1 MTKPADHSAF
11 DDEFRRLVASDSA
24 PGTRVAAAR
33 VGAPSLFIRRATQ
46 FTESLIGRRAR
57 FLLTSHDERG
67 EWLAY
72 GWKDGLRIV
81 SEKPEAL
88 VNLDEPALWIQEERD
103 YYGSCTTLN
112 RFAVGLSRIW
122 VEQYVTDNSGS
133 RESATL
139 PSETWLDSLN
149 ANPNLPEL
157 RSLQPAQGHADP
169 MGARVVLA
177 SDSGLEMDL
186 RAVTPVRMTDGGD
199 LAIAVMAE
207 RDWYLWNEH
216 KYGHEPHPT
225 LRWVPAAQIWVE

>member
-1 MTKPADHSAF
+1 MTTPADKSAF
-11 DDEFRRLVASDSA
+11 DDGFRRLVASGSE
-24 PGTRVAAAR
+24 PGTPAAAAY
-33 VGAPSLFIRRATQ
+33 VGAPSLLIRRATH
-46 FTESLIGRRAR
+46 FTESVVGRRAR

-81 SEKPEAL
+81 SESPATL
-88 VNLDEPALWIQEERD
+88 GNLDEPALWIQEERD
-103 YYGSCTTLN
+103 YYGSGDTLN
-112 RFAVGLSRIW
+112 RFAVGVSRIW
-122 VEQYVTDNSGS
+122 VEQYVNDSSCS

-139 PSETWLDSLN
+139 PSEAWLDSLN

-157 RSLQPAQGHADP
+157 RSLQPAQGYADP

-177 SDSGLEMDL
+177 GESGLEVDL

-199 LAIAVMAE
+199 LAIAVLAE
-207 RDWYLWNEH
+207 RDWYLWSEH
-216 KYGHEPHPT
+216 KYGHAPHPT

>member
-1 MTKPADHSAF
+1 MTTPADQSAF
-11 DDEFRRLVASDSA
+11 DDEFRRLVASGPELGTPTAA
-24 PGTRVAAAR
+24 PP
-33 VGAPSLFIRRATQ
+33 VGAPSLLIRRATH

-81 SEKPEAL
+81 SESPAI
-88 VNLDEPALWIQEERD
+88 VGNLDEPALWIQEERD
-103 YYGSCTTLN
+103 YYASGSTLN
-112 RFAVGLSRIW
+112 RFAVGVSRIW
-122 VEQYVTDNSGS
+122 VEQYVNDSSHS
-133 RESATL
+133 REPACILSDA
-139 PSETWLDSLN
+139 WLDSLN
-149 ANPNLPEL
+149 ANPVLPEL

-177 SDSGLEMDL
+177 DYSRIEVDL

-199 LAIAVMAE
+199 LAIAVLAE
-207 RDWYLWNEH
+207 RDWYLWNER

>member
-1 MTKPADHSAF
+1 MTTPADQSAF
-11 DDEFRRLVASDSA
+11 DDEFRRLVASDSE
-24 PGTRVAAAR
+24 PGTPAAAAQ
-33 VGAPSLFIRRATQ
+33 VGAPSLLIRRATH

-81 SEKPEAL
+81 SESPATL
-88 VNLDEPALWIQEERD
+88 GNLDEPALWIQEERD
-103 YYGSCTTLN
+103 YYASGNTLN
-112 RFAVGLSRIW
+112 RFAVGVSRIW
-122 VEQYVTDNSGS
+122 VEQYVNDSSHS

-139 PSETWLDSLN
+139 PSEAWLDSLN

-177 SDSGLEMDL
+177 GDSGLEVDL

-199 LAIAVMAE
+199 LAIAVLAE
-207 RDWYLWNEH
+207 RDWYLWSEH

>member
-1 MTKPADHSAF
+1 MTTPADQSAF
-11 DDEFRRLVASDSA
+11 DDEFRRLVASGPE
-24 PGTRVAAAR
+24 PGIPGAAAR
-33 VGAPSLFIRRATQ
+33 PGAPSLLIRRATH

-72 GWKDGLRIV
+72 GWRDGLRIV
-81 SEKPEAL
+81 SESPATL
-88 VNLDEPALWIQEERD
+88 GGLDEPALWIQEERD

-112 RFAVGLSRIW
+112 RFAVGISRIW
-122 VEQYVTDNSGS
+122 VEQYVNDSSRS
-133 RESATL
+133 REPATL
-139 PSETWLDSLN
+139 PSEAWLDSLN

-177 SDSGLEMDL
+177 DDGGLEVDL

-199 LAIAVMAE
+199 LAIAVLAE
-207 RDWYLWNEH
+207 RDWYLWSEH